1 MPTRLTSVVIDANDR
16 HFLARW
22 WAAALEWE
30 ITFEDH
36 EDLVIQAPGD
46 PDGFALVIGSVPE
59 SKQAKNRVHLDL
71 ATESATHQEELVAR
85 LVAAG
90 ARPAD
95 VGQGETPWV
104 VLADPEG
111 NEFCVLEPRD
121 RYIGRGS
128 LAAVVVDVVDAA
140 AAAAFWSFATA
151 WPVVDHGPGWA
162 RLAAPSGALVDLDLL
177 EVPEPKT
184 VKNRLHLDVAPYE
197 DEDQDQAVAELLA
210 LGARHLDI
218 GQGEQTWVVLADP
231 EGHEFCVLRPQG
243 VRPART
249 A

>member
-1 MPTRLTSVVIDANDR
+1 
-16 HFLARW
+16 
-22 WAAALEWE
+22 
-30 ITFEDH
+30 
-36 EDLVIQAPGD
+36 
-46 PDGFALVIGSVPE
+46 
-59 SKQAKNRVHLDL
+59 
-71 ATESATHQEELVAR
+71 LVAR

-249 A
+249 V